1 MLRWMVIGIG
11 DLARKRA
18 MPAILRGPRSRLDA
32 VLTRDPR
39 KAEGYHGVRV
49 YTSLDEALD
58 TGGFDAVYVASPVA
72 YHGPQTMACL
82 RAGRHVLCEKPV
94 ARDFSEAQCMTAL
107 AAEVRRHLGIAYYRR
122 LFPKLT
128 RAKRLITE
136 GVIGQPVLA
145 EANCHRWLP
154 GSDRGGWLLEPAMAG
169 GGPLYD
175 TASHRI
181 DLFNFLFGRPTRAS
195 GLLSN
200 AVHRTGVEDS
210 ATLLIGYPGGVH
222 GIVDVRWNSRVPRDQ
237 FRVVGTEADIDLDP
251 LGGDLLRCA
260 GREEHWPSDANVQ
273 YPLIEN
279 FVEAVLTGVPLACS
293 GEEAIWTDWV
303 TERVMRQARSRQ

>member
-1 MLRWMVIGIG
+1 MLRWLVVGIG
-11 DLARKRA
+11 DLSRKRA
-18 MPAILRGPRSRLDA
+18 IPAILQEPRSRLHA
-32 VLTRDPR
+32 VLTRDLK
-39 KAEGYHGVRV
+39 KAKGYPGVRV

-58 TGGFDAVYVASPVA
+58 TDEFDAVYVASPVA
-72 YHGPQTMACL
+72 LHGPQTMACL
-82 RAGRHVLCEKPV
+82 RAGKHVLCEKPV

-107 AAEVRRHLGIAYYRR
+107 AAEKRRQLGIAYYRR

-128 RAKRLITE
+128 RAKSLIAK

-181 DLFNFLFGRPTRAS
+181 DLFNFLFGRPTRAT
-195 GLLSN
+195 GFLSN
-200 AVHRTGVEDS
+200 AVHRIGVEDS
-210 ATLLIGYPGGVH
+210 ATLLIGYAGGVH
-222 GIVDVRWNSRVPRDQ
+222 GIIDVRWNSRVTRDQ
-237 FRVVGTEADIDLDP
+237 FRVVGTEGDIDLDP

-260 GREEHWPSDANVQ
+260 GREEHLPSNPNVQ

-279 FVEAVLTGVPLACS
+279 FVDAVLEGAPLTCP

-303 TERVMRQARSRQ
+303 TERVMWQARHRE